1 MSFNDE
7 NQRENPQRP
16 RIKHRRFLVELIEL
30 ALNAPTDT
38 DQYKTAEAT
47 IQHRLKCQA
56 ITVQDVINA
65 SKVSVTGGAVPTG
78 VLAGLLSVLT
88 GEVITAVD
96 IMKHRPEA

>member
-1 MSFNDE
+1 MSFDE
-7 NQRENPQRP
+7 NQKENPRP

-47 IQHRLKCQA
+47 IQHRLKCKA
-56 ITVQDVINA
+56 VTVQDVINA
-65 SKVSVTGGAVPTG
+65 SKVSVTGVAVPMG

-96 IMKHRPEA
+96 IMKHHPEA